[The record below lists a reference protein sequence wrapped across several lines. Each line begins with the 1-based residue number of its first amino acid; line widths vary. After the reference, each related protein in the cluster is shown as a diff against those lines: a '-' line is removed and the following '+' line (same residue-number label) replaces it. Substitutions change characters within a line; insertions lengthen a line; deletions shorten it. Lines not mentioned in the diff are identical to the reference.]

1 MKTSN
6 VFIVLFSIVILA
18 VLFIAL
24 VVIVPL
30 IERSNFRMSNEQM
43 GNSRRWLLPLLIVMG
58 IIRLLMYYLN

>member
-1 MKTSN
+1 MT
-6 VFIVLFSIVILA
+6 VLIILA

-43 GNSRRWLLPLLIVMG
+43 GKFGRWILPLLVIMV
-58 IIRLLMYYLN
+58 IIQLVMYYVN

>member
-1 MKTSN
+1 MT
-6 VFIVLFSIVILA
+6 VLIILA

-43 GNSRRWLLPLLIVMG
+43 AKFGRWILPLLVIMV
-58 IIRLLMYYLN
+58 IIQLVMYYAK

>member
-1 MKTSN
+1 MT
-6 VFIVLFSIVILA
+6 VLILLA

-43 GNSRRWLLPLLIVMG
+43 GKFGRWILPLLVIMV
-58 IIRLLMYYLN
+58 IIQLVMYYVS